1 MTDQA
6 MYCVNVSW
14 PSSKLHC
21 QWGPPPPTSDCHQS
35 PGCALL
41 DFWHLALMSSPH
53 LAKAD
58 LQLTASHVAK
68 ASPEPLKFLLLS
80 LTTAGV
86 TGVYHTAG
94 GGSP

>member
-1 MTDQA
+1 MTKPCTVWMLADLPVTYTASGDRLLQLLTA
-6 MYCVNVSW
+6 F
-14 PSSKLHC
+14 K
-21 QWGPPPPTSDCHQS
+21 S

-41 DFWHLALMSSPH
+41 DFCPLALTSSPH

-58 LQLTASHVAK
+58 LQL
-68 ASPEPLKFLLLS
+68 SPEPLKFLLLS

>member
-1 MTDQA
+1 MTKPGTVWMLADLP
-6 MYCVNVSW
+6 VNYTASGDHLLQL
-14 PSSKLHC
+14 P
-21 QWGPPPPTSDCHQS
+21 DCLQS

-41 DFWHLALMSSPH
+41 DFCPLALTSSPH